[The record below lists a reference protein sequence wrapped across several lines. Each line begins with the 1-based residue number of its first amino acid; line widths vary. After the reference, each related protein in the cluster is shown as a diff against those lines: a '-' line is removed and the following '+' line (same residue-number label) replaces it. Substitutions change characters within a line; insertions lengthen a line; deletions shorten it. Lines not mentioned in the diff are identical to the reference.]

1 MNKSVL
7 FLLSGSR
14 SSFHL
19 PQRSCSLSSS
29 YILAA
34 LGLSYV
40 NVKQGHTDNGHVCS
54 VAQRIKASVSPA
66 VFPLKIL
73 TCLSVP
79 KTQSIVDPQGPD
91 PYTFVSILMMFA
103 NGIACPLME
112 VWEWIS
118 RWLSA
123 LSTKSGIAAGKSCS
137 STPET

>member
-1 MNKSVL
+1 ML

-14 SSFHL
+14 SSFQL

-40 NVKQGHTDNGHVCS
+40 NVKQGHVCS

-66 VFPLKIL
+66 VLSLRIL
-73 TCLSVP
+73 TCLSGLLVP
-79 KTQSIVDPQGPD
+79 KTQSIVDPQCPD
-91 PYTFVSILMMFA
+91 PYTLVSILMMFA

-112 VWEWIS
+112 VWE
-118 RWLSA
+118 
-123 LSTKSGIAAGKSCS
+123 
-137 STPET
+137 